1 MFNGVM
7 KSAGRCEGAQSTA
20 QFPVSYTYIYD
31 ISRRMKLKEGK
42 MMKMEIIGFT
52 DMWNSGKGT
61 PTMFLRE
68 FQTAPELSLILANDK
83 ELDDVDRFGTGLLYK
98 VLGVD
103 PTFNIYC
110 NVNSTISYIL
120 RSYNLHN
127 DILVG
132 EWGWV

>member
-1 MFNGVM
+1 
-7 KSAGRCEGAQSTA
+7 
-20 QFPVSYTYIYD
+20 
-31 ISRRMKLKEGK
+31 
-42 MMKMEIIGFT
+42 
-52 DMWNSGKGT
+52 
-61 PTMFLRE
+61 MFLRE

-83 ELDDVDRFGTGLLYK
+83 ELDDVDRFGTRLLYK

-132 EWGWV
+132 EWG